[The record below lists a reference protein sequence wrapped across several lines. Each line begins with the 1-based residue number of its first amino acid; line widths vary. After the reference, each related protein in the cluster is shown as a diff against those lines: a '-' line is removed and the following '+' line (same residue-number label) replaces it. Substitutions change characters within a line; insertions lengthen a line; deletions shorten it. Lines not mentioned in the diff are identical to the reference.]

1 MKIFTLD
8 TKQGDILAIVKA
20 NDDNMNYLDFKNLC
34 EEIVEENESNDIYIV
49 RDSLISRGF
58 ELVTVGGSFEVNKKR
73 GAM

>member
-49 RDSLISRGF
+49 RDSLISKGF

>member
-20 NDDNMNYLDFKNLC
+20 TDDNMNYLEFKSLC

-49 RDSLISRGF
+49 RDSLISKGF
-58 ELVTVGGSFEVNKKR
+58 ELVVVGGSFEVNKKR